1 MTSERVIKSNLAKI
15 KKAIAHTVSKIRES
29 EKVREDLFA
38 EILSTLD
45 QEHEKFV
52 GLVQIC
58 KYELIFDDLL
68 NNSNSH
74 EENEEDDL
82 LSSDVY
88 SFTVQSF
95 SPPGYS
101 THPIS
106 ELPTGENNQITVRR
120 LVVAAKDKIYY
131 EDLS

>member
-1 MTSERVIKSNLAKI
+1 MTSERIIKSNLKRI
-15 KKAIAHTVSKIRES
+15 KKAIADTVSQIRKS

-38 EILSTLD
+38 ELLSGLD

-68 NNSNSH
+68 SGNFDKDN

-82 LSSDVY
+82 L
-88 SFTVQSF
+88 
-95 SPPGYS
+95 G
-101 THPIS
+101 
-106 ELPTGENNQITVRR
+106 N
-120 LVVAAKDKIYY
+120 
-131 EDLS
+131 